1 MRNVDPTVAKETKY
15 VAIFVGILSLLMQSV
30 FLIVQHWDVSVL
42 LGNLLSA
49 AVSIANF
56 FLLGLTVQSA
66 TKKDD
71 EKDAKLA
78 MHASHGLRLVLLF
91 VAALLGVLLPCFN
104 NLAVLVPLFFPRIAF
119 AFRPLFEKKTS

>member
-1 MRNVDPTVAKETKY
+1 MRNVDTTVAKETKY

-78 MHASHGLRLVLLF
+78 MRASHGLRLLLLF
-91 VAALLGVLLPCFN
+91 VAALLGVLLPCFHTI
-104 NLAVLVPLFFPRIAF
+104 AVLVPLFFPRIAF

>member
-1 MRNVDPTVAKETKY
+1 MRNVDPTVVKETKY
-15 VAIFVGILSLLMQSV
+15 VALFVGILSLLMQAV
-30 FLIVQHWDVSVL
+30 FLIARQWDVSVL
-42 LGNLLSA
+42 LGNLLSG

-78 MHASHGLRLVLLF
+78 MRASHALRLVLMF

-104 NLAVLVPLFFPRIAF
+104 TIAVLVPLFFPRIAF
-119 AFRPLFEKKTS
+119 AFRPLFEKKAV